1 MQATRVRFVSL
12 LEWAAAA
19 IVVAAL
25 ATLGTIVARQFRM
38 VNAVTPVIA
47 GDSRPD
53 SPVPAGVPSRAVS
66 VPVLLLSGGLVARVG
81 DRLDAVAPRLA
92 GASEIRPPSVE
103 RAPTGERL
111 TRFYEFAGARFV
123 LVFEPFELDT
133 EPRIAAI
140 YIQ

>member
-25 ATLGTIVARQFRM
+25 ATLGTIVAREFRM

-53 SPVPAGVPSRAVS
+53 PPVPVGVPSRAVS
-66 VPVLLLSGGLVARVG
+66 VPVLLLSA
-81 DRLDAVAPRLA
+81 DSSP
-92 GASEIRPPSVE
+92 ASAIGSRRSRP
-103 RAPTGERL
+103 
-111 TRFYEFAGARFV
+111 
-123 LVFEPFELDT
+123 D
-133 EPRIAAI
+133 
-140 YIQ
+140 